1 MRDKARIFIV
11 DDHPIFRKGLKQLI
25 NEEPDLIVCG
35 EAEDANEARKKIAE
49 LKPDMAI
56 VDLTLRDKSGL
67 ELLNEI
73 HSTCSMP
80 TLVVSMHD
88 ESLYAERVLK
98 AGSGGYIMK
107 QEMTSNV
114 IKAIRHVLSGKIY
127 ASDSMVNTL
136 LGKLTHKETSLSNP
150 VEALSDRELE
160 VFQLIGKGL
169 SRKDIAN
176 VLGVSSKTIG
186 TYRENI
192 KRKLKLKN
200 SPELMKCAIEWASNS
215 NPAS

>member
-25 NEEPDLIVCG
+25 NEEPDLEVCG

-56 VDLTLRDKSGL
+56 IDLTLRDKSGL
-67 ELLNEI
+67 ELLNDI
-73 HSTCSMP
+73 HSRYSMP

-98 AGSGGYIMK
+98 AGSSGYIMK
-107 QEMTSNV
+107 QEMTTSV
-114 IKAIRHVLSGKIY
+114 ITAIRHVLNGGIY
-127 ASDSMVNTL
+127 ASGTMINRL
-136 LGKLTHKETSLSNP
+136 LGKLTDKESIKSEPLES
-150 VEALSDRELE
+150 LSDRELE
-160 VFQLIGKGL
+160 VFQLIGKGYG
-169 SRKDIAN
+169 RKEIAE
-176 VLGVSSKTIG
+176 VLGVSTKTIG

-200 SPELMKCAIEWASNS
+200 SPELMKHAVEWAGKN
-215 NPAS
+215 NL